1 MYKMTF
7 PKKQKCMYCKK
18 KQLIC
23 FTCAS
28 CNQCYCMQH
37 KMPELHEEQSRSPHA
52 CFFEI
57 LSRSQFPENRQYA
70 RILGRKSEKH

>member
-7 PKKQKCMYCKK
+7 RKKQKCVYCKK

-37 KMPELHEEQSRSPHA
+37 KMPELHECPCDFKNKDSLKIEPLIA
-52 CFFEI
+52 LKVDKI
-57 LSRSQFPENRQYA
+57 
-70 RILGRKSEKH
+70 